1 MRALCYAQTNIG
13 SGRDNNED
21 NYYCNGTFKRDPAIP
36 VAEAAAEQ
44 ESKRL
49 IYGVF
54 DGMGGEAN
62 GEQAALLCAQTL
74 HACSSDEPFDALDF
88 FRRAN
93 VAVCDMIA
101 ASGQIS
107 GSTAAT
113 VHLTGNRAYCCNVG
127 DSRIYLQRG
136 GALQRISR
144 DHTKYQEQLDA
155 GAPPDAAD
163 NPDKHVLTQYLG
175 MLGARQRLMP
185 YFAASV
191 PLAVGDRLLLCTD
204 GLTGKLSDTQLQSAL
219 GADLPLPELGQSL
232 MAQALAAGPGDNIT
246 LVLIEITALDAETTV
261 PLPQPPAEELSQTR
275 RFEVPAARIAEQET
289 QRRKHAH
296 ARRREIILTV
306 AVVLTVLVVLL
317 AGLNVWQYVAEN
329 AQLASLEQ
337 KVQTR
342 DALID
347 MQEHQLAQLER
358 QRRELV
364 DAVNYDIL
372 GYASPSF
379 YAEKGVVMVNRT
391 LRDPFFNLWA
401 DFDDSVEIDIET
413 EGDSVELDFADEDW
427 YTWNVWGV
435 WDGGTVVRITPRE
448 PGLTVATFRNSLNDQ
463 SFRVF
468 LIVD

>member
-44 ESKRL
+44 ESRRL

-74 HACSSDEPFDALDF
+74 HQCSSDEPFDALDF

-101 ASGQIS
+101 ASGQIG

-144 DHTKYQEQLDA
+144 DHTKYQELLDA
-155 GAPPDAAD
+155 GAAAADAAD
-163 NPDKHVLTQYLG
+163 N
-175 MLGARQRLMP
+175 
-185 YFAASV
+185 AASV

-204 GLTGKLSDTQLQSAL
+204 GLTGKLSDSQLQAAL
-219 GADLPLPELGQSL
+219 GADLPLPELGQAL

-246 LVLIEITALDAETTV
+246 LVLIEITALDAETAV

-289 QRRKHAH
+289 QRKKHAH

-306 AVVLTVLVVLL
+306 AVVLAVLAAVIAALWL
-317 AGLNVWQYVAEN
+317 AVGSIPRKHPAP
-329 AQLASLEQ
+329 ASTP
-337 KVQTR
+337 VQTV
-342 DALID
+342 APTPTP
-347 MQEHQLAQLER
+347 AS
-358 QRRELV
+358 
-364 DAVNYDIL
+364 VNPPQIIL
-372 GYASPSF
+372 PPPPTPEPEPSP
-379 YAEKGVVMVNRT
+379 E
-391 LRDPFFNLWA
+391 
-401 DFDDSVEIDIET
+401 
-413 EGDSVELDFADEDW
+413 
-427 YTWNVWGV
+427 
-435 WDGGTVVRITPRE
+435 ITPE
-448 PGLTVATFRNSLNDQ
+448 PSPDTTHVPETAAPENLPG
-463 SFRVF
+463 
-468 LIVD
+468 

>member
-62 GEQAALLCAQTL
+62 GEQAALLCAQPL
-74 HACSSDEPFDALDF
+74 HQCSSDEPFDALDF

-113 VHLTGNRAYCCNVG
+113 VHLTGNHAYCCNVG

-155 GAPPDAAD
+155 GAAPDAAD

-232 MAQALAAGPGDNIT
+232 MAQALAAGPKCRPHG
-246 LVLIEITALDAETTV
+246 
-261 PLPQPPAEELSQTR
+261 
-275 RFEVPAARIAEQET
+275 
-289 QRRKHAH
+289 
-296 ARRREIILTV
+296 
-306 AVVLTVLVVLL
+306 
-317 AGLNVWQYVAEN
+317 
-329 AQLASLEQ
+329 
-337 KVQTR
+337 
-342 DALID
+342 
-347 MQEHQLAQLER
+347 
-358 QRRELV
+358 
-364 DAVNYDIL
+364 
-372 GYASPSF
+372 SPSRRPS
-379 YAEKGVVMVNRT
+379 AKSTRT
-391 LRDPFFNLWA
+391 RA
-401 DFDDSVEIDIET
+401 GARS
-413 EGDSVELDFADEDW
+413 S
-427 YTWNVWGV
+427 
-435 WDGGTVVRITPRE
+435 
-448 PGLTVATFRNSLNDQ
+448 
-463 SFRVF
+463 
-468 LIVD
+468 

>member
-44 ESKRL
+44 ESRRL

-74 HACSSDEPFDALDF
+74 HQCSSDEPFDALDF

-101 ASGQIS
+101 ASGQIG

-155 GAPPDAAD
+155 GAAAADAAD
-163 NPDKHVLTQYLG
+163 NPDRHVLTQYLG

-185 YFAASV
+185 YFAASM
-191 PLAVGDRLLLCTD
+191 PRY
-204 GLTGKLSDTQLQSAL
+204 
-219 GADLPLPELGQSL
+219 LPLPELGQAL

-246 LVLIEITALDAETTV
+246 LVLIEITALDAETAV

-289 QRRKHAH
+289 QRKKHAH

-306 AVVLTVLVVLL
+306 AVVLAVLAAVIAALWL
-317 AGLNVWQYVAEN
+317 AVGSIPRKHPAP
-329 AQLASLEQ
+329 ASTP
-337 KVQTR
+337 VQTV
-342 DALID
+342 APTPTP
-347 MQEHQLAQLER
+347 AS
-358 QRRELV
+358 
-364 DAVNYDIL
+364 VNPPQIIL
-372 GYASPSF
+372 PPPPTP
-379 YAEKGVVMVNRT
+379 EPEPT
-391 LRDPFFNLWA
+391 P
-401 DFDDSVEIDIET
+401 E
-413 EGDSVELDFADEDW
+413 
-427 YTWNVWGV
+427 
-435 WDGGTVVRITPRE
+435 ITPE
-448 PGLTVATFRNSLNDQ
+448 PSPDTTHVPETAAPENLPG
-463 SFRVF
+463 
-468 LIVD
+468 

>member
-21 NYYCNGTFKRDPAIP
+21 NYYCNGPFKRDPAIP

-44 ESKRL
+44 ESRRL

-74 HACSSDEPFDALDF
+74 HQCSSDEPFDALDF

-101 ASGQIS
+101 ASGQIG

-155 GAPPDAAD
+155 GAAAADAAD
-163 NPDKHVLTQYLG
+163 NPDRHVLTQYLG

-204 GLTGKLSDTQLQSAL
+204 GLTGKLSDSQLQAAL
-219 GADLPLPELGQSL
+219 GADLPLPELGQAL

-246 LVLIEITALDAETTV
+246 LVLIEITALDAETAV

-275 RFEVPAARIAEQET
+275 RFEVPAARIAERQGDPA
-289 QRRKHAH
+289 QKARARAPARDHPDRGRRAGC
-296 ARRREIILTV
+296 ARRRDRGAV
-306 AVVLTVLVVLL
+306 ARGRQHPAQAPCPGVH
-317 AGLNVWQYVAEN
+317 AGADRGPH
-329 AQLASLEQ
+329 A
-337 KVQTR
+337 
-342 DALID
+342 DA
-347 MQEHQLAQLER
+347 
-358 QRRELV
+358 RE
-364 DAVNYDIL
+364 
-372 GYASPSF
+372 
-379 YAEKGVVMVNRT
+379 
-391 LRDPFFNLWA
+391 
-401 DFDDSVEIDIET
+401 
-413 EGDSVELDFADEDW
+413 
-427 YTWNVWGV
+427 
-435 WDGGTVVRITPRE
+435 RE
-448 PGLTVATFRNSLNDQ
+448 PAADHSAPAADAGAGTHPRDHAGAVARHDARARDRRTGKLTRLTRSARMRIIAL
-463 SFRVF
+463 
-468 LIVD
+468 

>member
-44 ESKRL
+44 ESRRL

-74 HACSSDEPFDALDF
+74 HQCSSDEPFDALDF

-101 ASGQIS
+101 ASGQIG

-155 GAPPDAAD
+155 GAAAADAAD
-163 NPDKHVLTQYLG
+163 NPDRHVLTQYLG

-204 GLTGKLSDTQLQSAL
+204 GLTGKLSDSQLQAAL
-219 GADLPLPELGQSL
+219 GADVPLPELGQAL

-246 LVLIEITALDAETTV
+246 LVLIEITALDAETAV
-261 PLPQPPAEELSQTR
+261 PPPPTPEPEPTP
-275 RFEVPAARIAEQET
+275 E
-289 QRRKHAH
+289 
-296 ARRREIILTV
+296 
-306 AVVLTVLVVLL
+306 
-317 AGLNVWQYVAEN
+317 
-329 AQLASLEQ
+329 
-337 KVQTR
+337 
-342 DALID
+342 
-347 MQEHQLAQLER
+347 
-358 QRRELV
+358 
-364 DAVNYDIL
+364 
-372 GYASPSF
+372 
-379 YAEKGVVMVNRT
+379 
-391 LRDPFFNLWA
+391 
-401 DFDDSVEIDIET
+401 
-413 EGDSVELDFADEDW
+413 
-427 YTWNVWGV
+427 
-435 WDGGTVVRITPRE
+435 ITPE
-448 PGLTVATFRNSLNDQ
+448 PSPDMTHVPETAAPENLPG
-463 SFRVF
+463 
-468 LIVD
+468 

>member
-44 ESKRL
+44 ESRRL

-74 HACSSDEPFDALDF
+74 HQCSSDEPFDALDF

-101 ASGQIS
+101 ASGQIG

-155 GAPPDAAD
+155 GAAAADAAD
-163 NPDKHVLTQYLG
+163 NPDRHVLTQYLG

-204 GLTGKLSDTQLQSAL
+204 GLTGKLSDSQLQAAL
-219 GADLPLPELGQSL
+219 GADLPLPELGQAAATGKPVSISSMCAVFAETEIIGL
-232 MAQALAAGPGDNIT
+232 LAQGTAPTDIAAG
-246 LVLIEITALDAETTV
+246 VY
-261 PLPQPPAEELSQTR
+261 LSIAR
-275 RFEVPAARIAEQET
+275 RMRGLAARIPLKGECTFTGGLAT
-289 QRRKHAH
+289 SPAFSG
-296 ARRREIILTV
+296 
-306 AVVLTVLVVLL
+306 LL
-317 AGLNVWQYVAEN
+317 AAELGVPVNVPDDPQTVGALGAALVA
-329 AQLASLEQ
+329 A
-337 KVQTR
+337 R
-342 DALID
+342 
-347 MQEHQLAQLER
+347 
-358 QRRELV
+358 
-364 DAVNYDIL
+364 
-372 GYASPSF
+372 
-379 YAEKGVVMVNRT
+379 
-391 LRDPFFNLWA
+391 
-401 DFDDSVEIDIET
+401 
-413 EGDSVELDFADEDW
+413 
-427 YTWNVWGV
+427 
-435 WDGGTVVRITPRE
+435 
-448 PGLTVATFRNSLNDQ
+448 
-463 SFRVF
+463 
-468 LIVD
+468 

>member
-13 SGRDNNED
+13 SSRDNNED

-113 VHLTGNRAYCCNVG
+113 VHLTGNHAYCCNVG

-155 GAPPDAAD
+155 GAAAAGADD

-219 GADLPLPELGQSL
+219 
-232 MAQALAAGPGDNIT
+232 AAGPSDNIT
-246 LVLIEITALDAETTV
+246 LVLIEITALDAETAV

-275 RFEVPAARIAEQET
+275 RFEVSAARIAEQES
-289 QRRKHAH
+289 QRKKHAH

-306 AVVLTVLVVLL
+306 AVVLAVLAAVIAALWL
-317 AGLNVWQYVAEN
+317 AVGSIPRKPPAP
-329 AQLASLEQ
+329 A
-337 KVQTR
+337 
-342 DALID
+342 
-347 MQEHQLAQLER
+347 
-358 QRRELV
+358 
-364 DAVNYDIL
+364 
-372 GYASPSF
+372 P
-379 YAEKGVVMVNRT
+379 
-391 LRDPFFNLWA
+391 
-401 DFDDSVEIDIET
+401 
-413 EGDSVELDFADEDW
+413 
-427 YTWNVWGV
+427 
-435 WDGGTVVRITPRE
+435 TPVH
-448 PGLTVATFRNSLNDQ
+448 TVAPTPTPTPANPPQIILPPPPTPEPEPSPEVTPEPSPNATHVPETAAPENLPG
-463 SFRVF
+463 
-468 LIVD
+468 

>member
-44 ESKRL
+44 ESRRL

-74 HACSSDEPFDALDF
+74 HQCSSDEPFDALDF

-101 ASGQIS
+101 ASGQIG

-127 DSRIYLQRG
+127 DS
-136 GALQRISR
+136 
-144 DHTKYQEQLDA
+144 
-155 GAPPDAAD
+155 
-163 NPDKHVLTQYLG
+163 
-175 MLGARQRLMP
+175 
-185 YFAASV
+185 
-191 PLAVGDRLLLCTD
+191 
-204 GLTGKLSDTQLQSAL
+204 QLQAAL
-219 GADLPLPELGQSL
+219 GADLPLPELGQAL

-246 LVLIEITALDAETTV
+246 LVLIEITALDAETAV

-289 QRRKHAH
+289 QRKKHAH

-306 AVVLTVLVVLL
+306 AVVLAVLAAVIAALWL
-317 AGLNVWQYVAEN
+317 AVGSIPRKHPAP
-329 AQLASLEQ
+329 ASTP
-337 KVQTR
+337 VQT
-342 DALID
+342 A
-347 MQEHQLAQLER
+347 APTPTP
-358 QRRELV
+358 
-364 DAVNYDIL
+364 ASVNPPQIIL
-372 GYASPSF
+372 PPPPTP
-379 YAEKGVVMVNRT
+379 EPEPT
-391 LRDPFFNLWA
+391 P
-401 DFDDSVEIDIET
+401 E
-413 EGDSVELDFADEDW
+413 
-427 YTWNVWGV
+427 
-435 WDGGTVVRITPRE
+435 ITPE
-448 PGLTVATFRNSLNDQ
+448 PSPDMTHVPETAAPENLPG
-463 SFRVF
+463 
-468 LIVD
+468 

>member
-44 ESKRL
+44 ESRRL

-155 GAPPDAAD
+155 GAAAADAAD
-163 NPDKHVLTQYLG
+163 NPDRHVLTQYLG

-204 GLTGKLSDTQLQSAL
+204 GLTGKLSDSQLQAAL
-219 GADLPLPELGQSL
+219 GADLPLPELGQAL

-306 AVVLTVLVVLL
+306 AVVLAVLAAVIAALWL
-317 AGLNVWQYVAEN
+317 AVGSIPRKHPAP
-329 AQLASLEQ
+329 ASTP
-337 KVQTR
+337 VQTV
-342 DALID
+342 APTPTP
-347 MQEHQLAQLER
+347 
-358 QRRELV
+358 V
-364 DAVNYDIL
+364 SVNPPQIIL
-372 GYASPSF
+372 PPPPTPKPEPSPEVTPEPSPDTTHVPET
-379 YAEKGVVMVNRT
+379 AAPE
-391 LRDPFFNLWA
+391 NL
-401 DFDDSVEIDIET
+401 
-413 EGDSVELDFADEDW
+413 
-427 YTWNVWGV
+427 
-435 WDGGTVVRITPRE
+435 
-448 PGLTVATFRNSLNDQ
+448 PG
-463 SFRVF
+463 
-468 LIVD
+468 